1 MTVAPDVELARYP
14 LHVNQLC
21 SIALARL
28 PQMIDPATGL
38 VVSRLEGEALAPAG
52 TSVRATAITALGIE
66 RADAHGLSPTVD
78 LEKLLEAL
86 SATLAGVDNAGDLG
100 LILWASA
107 RDARPLAE
115 RALKDLL
122 EFKGNVSRRGG
133 AIVHSTELA
142 WIVIGLAEALAAGVG
157 PEREVRARLDRAFRQ
172 LLGHRGASGL
182 ICVAR
187 HLTRSP
193 REGGAL
199 SRWIRKRPRAPGPS
213 GRLESRWGRK
223 RPQTP
228 DPFGRL
234 ERALHARVG
243 FFDAQAYAIVAALRR
258 DAVLGDPEARGV
270 ALRIGEIL
278 LAHQHP
284 LGQWG
289 FQYNVRSGGLIDL
302 YPVYSAHQG
311 GIAPMA
317 LLRLESVLGV
327 PTTAAVARGLSW
339 LFGRNELSERLAI
352 PERAVIWRAIRRR
365 PLLQR
370 VVYPLTA
377 ASLAGALEGRD
388 LGARLAARSML
399 SVDRELLPGQLG
411 FCLYAFA
418 ELAAA
423 TRALGAPLPRVDAS

>member
-1 MTVAPDVELARYP
+1 MTVTLDVELARYH
-14 LHVNQLC
+14 LNVNKLC

-38 VVSRLEGEALAPAG
+38 VVFRLEGEALAPAG

-78 LEKLLEAL
+78 LAKLYEAL

-100 LILWASA
+100 LVLWASA
-107 RDARPLAE
+107 RNARPLAD

-133 AIVHSTELA
+133 AIVYSTELA
-142 WIVIGLAEALAAGVG
+142 WIGIGLAEALAAGVG

-172 LLGHRGASGL
+172 LLDHRGASGL
-182 ICVAR
+182 ICFAR
-187 HLTRSP
+187 QLARTARQ
-193 REGGAL
+193 GGAL
-199 SRWIRKRPRAPGPS
+199 SRRGI
-213 GRLESRWGRK
+213 
-223 RPQTP
+223 
-228 DPFGRL
+228 
-234 ERALHARVG
+234 ERTLHAHVG

-270 ALRIGEIL
+270 ARRIGELL

-289 FQYNVRSGGLIDL
+289 FQYNVRSGGLVDL
-302 YPVYSAHQG
+302 YPVHSVHQD

-317 LLRLESVLGV
+317 LLRLESALGV
-327 PTTAAVARGLSW
+327 QTTAAVARGLSW
-339 LFGRNELSERLAI
+339 LFGRNELSEPLAI
-352 PERAVIWRAIRRR
+352 PDRAVIWRSIRRR
-365 PLLQR
+365 ALFRRVAYLLK
-370 VVYPLTA
+370 A
-377 ASLAGALEGRD
+377 ASLAGAFEGRD

-399 SVDRELLPGQLG
+399 SVDRELLPCHLG
-411 FCLYAFA
+411 FCLYALS
-418 ELAAA
+418 EIAAS
-423 TRALGAPLPRVDAS
+423 TRA